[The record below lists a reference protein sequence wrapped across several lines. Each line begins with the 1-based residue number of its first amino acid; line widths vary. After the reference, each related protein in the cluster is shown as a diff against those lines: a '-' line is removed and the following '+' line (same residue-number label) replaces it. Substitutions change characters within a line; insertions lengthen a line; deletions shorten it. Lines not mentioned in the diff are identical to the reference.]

1 MNVDNVYIADVYI
14 VRSVDYDYDKEIDD
28 DLDDELEEDTYK
40 LCDVEVAF
48 SKKALV
54 KHTVINTFVDV
65 STGRDYRYG
74 TTSNSGYRV
83 GDMIIDGLVPYTD
96 QINVENHHMSK
107 RRVLEKYN
115 EYARNSKTESREE

>member
-14 VRSVDYDYDKEIDD
+14 VRSVDD

-48 SKKALV
+48 LKKALV
-54 KHTVINTFVDV
+54 KHTAINTFVDL

-83 GDMIIDGLVPYTD
+83 GDMIIDELVPYTD

-115 EYARNSKTESREE
+115 EYARNTKTESREE